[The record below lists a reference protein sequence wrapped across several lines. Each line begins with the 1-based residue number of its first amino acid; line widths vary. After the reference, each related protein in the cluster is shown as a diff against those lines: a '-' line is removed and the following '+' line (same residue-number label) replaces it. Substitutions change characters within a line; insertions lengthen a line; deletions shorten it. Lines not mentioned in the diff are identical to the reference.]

1 MVLAAAASVLL
12 NHWAKNSGASRQ
24 FLSLCSLYT
33 HLQINKPLNCRI
45 SFNPAF
51 RHSAQCVL
59 GHRRGQF
66 GQRTGTDQG
75 ICFKSLSCLLS
86 FFFFFFLHFA
96 NHLVG
101 IDFSPPAADSSLC
114 VSGFFFPLLPLP
126 RPAPQD
132 EQEEEEAASQKI
144 ALQKAKEV
152 AEVSPL
158 SAANLS
164 IAA

>member
-1 MVLAAAASVLL
+1 MVLATVASILL
-12 NHWAKNSGASRQ
+12 NHSAKNSGVARQ
-24 FLSLCSLYT
+24 FRSLYT
-33 HLQINKPLNCRI
+33 RLQMNTPLNCRI
-45 SFNPAF
+45 SFNLPF

-59 GHRRGQF
+59 GHRCGQF

-75 ICFKSLSCLLS
+75 IGIYLAKKIKSL
-86 FFFFFFLHFA
+86 FFL
-96 NHLVG
+96 G
-101 IDFSPPAADSSLC
+101 GSPLWIHPY
-114 VSGFFFPLLPLP
+114 PLLLTYSTLFVSCFSYSFPS
-126 RPAPQD
+126 PALFCPALQD